1 MALGPL
7 ILFCLNVL
15 SAVVAFLT
23 SYYAYR
29 SDRLA
34 DSPLLRA
41 ITLGFMLLGVGLLAE
56 AGTSVALGRT
66 LVEIAGQRTLAV
78 AATLTYLS
86 IQMAA
91 YLIFAV
97 GYGYLAFGKSQKV
110 AAAVLLAAAAPR
122 IIDLAGLYRF
132 AVVSYF
138 VVLVLLAFIV
148 YQGVLIHSRT
158 RSRFSLLVLLAFV
171 LILAAHALLLVSVVR
186 LAGGLF
192 LVGAAV
198 QFLGFVSLL
207 VFLLRSGRV
216 GPA

>member
-7 ILFCLNVL
+7 VLFCLNVL

-34 DSPLLRA
+34 NSPLLRVIA
-41 ITLGFMLLGVGLLAE
+41 LGFMLLGVGLLTE
-56 AGTSVALGRT
+56 AGTSVALGQI
-66 LVEIAGQRTLAV
+66 LVGIAALRTLAV

-86 IQMAA
+86 MQMVA
-91 YLIFAV
+91 YIIFAV
-97 GYGYLAFGKSQKV
+97 GYGYLAFGKPKKV
-110 AAAVLLAAAAPR
+110 TAAALLAAGASR
-122 IIDLAGLYRF
+122 IIDLAGLHSF
-132 AVVSYF
+132 AVMSYF

-148 YQGVLIHSRT
+148 YQGVLIHSKT
-158 RSRFSLLVLLAFV
+158 RSRFSLLVLLAFI
-171 LILAAHALLLVSVVR
+171 LILVAHIFLLVSVVR
-186 LAGGLF
+186 LAGELF

-207 VFLLRSGRV
+207 VFLLRSETV

>member
-7 ILFCLNVL
+7 LLFGLNVL

-29 SDRLA
+29 FNRVA
-34 DSPLLRA
+34 GNPLLSSIA
-41 ITLGFMLLGVGLLAE
+41 IGFMLLGVGLVTE
-56 AGTSVALGRT
+56 AWTSIILGRT
-66 LVEIAGQRTLAV
+66 LVELTVSRVLSI
-78 AATLTYLS
+78 AATFTYLS

-91 YLIFAV
+91 YLTFAI
-97 GYGYLAFGKSQKV
+97 GYAVLAFGKSWRGTV
-110 AAAVLLAAAAPR
+110 AAAALVTAPPLL
-122 IIDLAGLYRF
+122 DLFGLYRY

-148 YQGVLIHSRT
+148 FQGALIHSRSK
-158 RSRFSLLVLLAFV
+158 SRFSLLVLLAFV
-171 LILAAHALLLVSVVR
+171 LLLAAHVVLLISV
-186 LAGGLF
+186 AGLSGNLF
-192 LVGAAV
+192 LLGASV

-216 GPA
+216 GAG

>member
-29 SDRLA
+29 SDRLTN
-34 DSPLLRA
+34 SPLLRA
-41 ITLGFMLLGVGLLAE
+41 ITLGFMLLGVGLLTE

-66 LVEIAGQRTLAV
+66 LVEIVATRTLTV

-86 IQMAA
+86 MQMVA

-97 GYGYLAFGKSQKV
+97 GYGYLAFGKSQKI
-110 AAAVLLAAAAPR
+110 AAAALLAAGASR
-122 IIDLAGLYRF
+122 IIDLAGLQRF
-132 AVVSYF
+132 AIVSYF

-148 YQGVLIHSRT
+148 YQGVLIHSKT
-158 RSRFSLLVLLAFV
+158 RSMFSLLVLLAFI
-171 LILAAHALLLVSVVR
+171 LILVAHVFLLVSVVR

-192 LVGAAV
+192 LVGAAI

-207 VFLLRSGRV
+207 FFLLGSERV

>member
-7 ILFCLNVL
+7 VLFCLNVL

-34 DSPLLRA
+34 NSPLLRVIA
-41 ITLGFMLLGVGLLAE
+41 LGFMLLGVGLLTE
-56 AGTSVALGRT
+56 AGTSVALGQI
-66 LVEIAGQRTLAV
+66 LVEIAAPRTLAV

-86 IQMAA
+86 MQVVA

-97 GYGYLAFGKSQKV
+97 GYGYLAFGKSQK
-110 AAAVLLAAAAPR
+110 AAAAALLAAGASR
-122 IIDLAGLYRF
+122 IIDLAGLHGF
-132 AVVSYF
+132 AVMSYF
-138 VVLVLLAFIV
+138 VILVLLAFIV
-148 YQGVLIHSRT
+148 YQGVLIHSKT
-158 RSRFSLLVLLAFV
+158 RSRFSLLVLLAFI
-171 LILAAHALLLVSVVR
+171 LILVAHIFLLVSVVR

-207 VFLLRSGRV
+207 VFLLRSERV